1 MTKTAEQRE
10 KDLKEGVTWVVV
22 SAWSD
27 AIAKVQK
34 DLNAPIFLKSGNVG
48 ALADRY
54 DKLQSEFNKNREKK
68 EAATDLFDASADQLD
83 KIEKELEGLAK
94 ELDDIAKDENA
105 SIKPRKSDD
114 PQAVI
119 TEWEN
124 TLKAGQGQSKAE
136 KAVFDRWTK
145 LDANYEKVVSDAIAK
160 VKKEVATAQA
170 GLNSA
175 NSQLNALE
183 GEMRKVVGAY
193 QNTATE
199 MNRQDIAAAVR
210 SFLAIFAKA

>member
-1 MTKTAEQRE
+1 MTKTVDQRE

-22 SAWSD
+22 TAWTD
-27 AIAKVQK
+27 AISGVKK
-34 DLNAPIFLKSGNVG
+34 DLNAQIFLKSGNVG

-68 EAATDLFDASADQLD
+68 SGTVDAFDTARSQLEKID
-83 KIEKELEGLAK
+83 KEIDALEKQIS
-94 ELDDIAKDENA
+94 DITKDENA
-105 SIKPRKSDD
+105 SVKAQKSDD

-124 TLKAGQGQSKAE
+124 NLRAGQDGDKAL
-136 KAVFDRWTK
+136 KSVFDQWTK
-145 LDANYEKVVSDAIAK
+145 LNNSYEKLLSDTIAK
-160 VKKEVATAQA
+160 VKKDVAAAQGGMA
-170 GLNSA
+170 SVNT
-175 NSQLNALE
+175 QLNALE
-183 GEMRKVVGAY
+183 GEMRKVVGVY

-199 MNRQDIAAAVR
+199 MNRQDIASAVR

>member
-1 MTKTAEQRE
+1 MTKTADQRE
-10 KDLKEGVTWVVV
+10 KDLKDGPTWVVV
-22 SAWSD
+22 TAWSQ
-27 AIAKVQK
+27 AISGVQK

-68 EAATDLFDASADQLD
+68 SAAVDLFDTTNGQLD
-83 KIEKELEGLAK
+83 KIEKEVDGLAK
-94 ELDDIAKDENA
+94 EIGAIAKDENA
-105 SIKPRKSDD
+105 SVKTQTSDD

-124 TLKAGQGQSKAE
+124 TLKASQDQDKAT
-136 KAVFDRWTK
+136 KVVFDRWTK
-145 LDANYEKVVSDAIAK
+145 LNANYDKVMSDAIAK
-160 VKKEVATAQA
+160 VKKDVAAAQA
-170 GLNSA
+170 GLNST
-175 NSQLNALE
+175 NTQLNALE

-199 MNRQDIAAAVR
+199 MNRQDIASAVR
-210 SFLAIFAKA
+210 GFLAIFAKA

>member
-10 KDLKEGVTWVVV
+10 KDLKDGPTWVVV
-22 SAWSD
+22 TAWSNAVSGVKKD
-27 AIAKVQK
+27 IGAK
-34 DLNAPIFLKSGNVG
+34 IFLKSGNVE

-54 DKLQSEFNKNREKK
+54 DKLQNEFNKNREKK
-68 EAATDLFDASADQLD
+68 TAAIDLFDPASAQLD
-83 KIEKELEGLAK
+83 KLDKEIAALDKELE
-94 ELDDIAKDENA
+94 DIVKDENA
-105 SIKPRKSDD
+105 SIKVQKSDD

-124 TLKAGQGQSKAE
+124 TLKASQDGDKAQ

-145 LDANYEKVVSDAIAK
+145 VNATYDKVIADTLAK
-160 VKKEVATAQA
+160 VKKEMAAAQA
-170 GLNSA
+170 GLNST

-183 GEMRKVVGAY
+183 GEMRKVVGLY

-199 MNRQDIAAAVR
+199 MDRQDIASAVR